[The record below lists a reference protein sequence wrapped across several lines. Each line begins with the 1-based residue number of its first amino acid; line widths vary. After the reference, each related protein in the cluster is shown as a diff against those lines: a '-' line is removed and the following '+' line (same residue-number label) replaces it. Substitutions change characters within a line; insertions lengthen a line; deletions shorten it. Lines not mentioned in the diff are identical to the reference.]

1 MREFIPSKVLDMSE
15 VVIKQI
21 LVSISFGMALNLI

>member
-1 MREFIPSKVLDMSE
+1 MREFIPRKVLDMLE
-15 VVIKQI
+15 VVIKEI